1 MKTEKLTQLLVKL
14 GLVKKSEEVKSEV
27 YEVVEETTEEPKE
40 TEVPEE
46 QIEEPQ
52 KRKRGRP
59 KKVKDAPAP
68 VEVLPKRKRGR
79 PKKVKVASVEVAPV
93 EILPKRKRG
102 RPKKQFVETLEKKK
116 RGRPSKFSIENLQ
129 KKERGRPRKY
139 TIELLTKPELKVV
152 PVLIKILE
160 ESSKPVHTINLL
172 FDINQT
178 CNTTFGSPSL
188 RKIVNYIRAKSLAP
202 IVCVNGNGYEISL
215 KKSKIKEQI
224 ESLNKRASA
233 IISSAH
239 GLKKFL

>member
-1 MKTEKLTQLLVKL
+1 MKL
-14 GLVKKSEEVKSEV
+14 GLVKKSQEVKSEV

-40 TEVPEE
+40 TEEKIAEWDYPAPLVT
-46 QIEEPQ
+46 

-59 KKVKDAPAP
+59 KKVKDVPVEVAP

-93 EILPKRKRG
+93 EVLPKRKRG
-102 RPKKQFVETLEKKK
+102 RPKKIKYVPVAKK

-233 IISSAH
+233 IVSSAH

>member
-14 GLVKKSEEVKSEV
+14 GLVKKSEEIKSEV

-40 TEVPEE
+40 TEVQE
-46 QIEEPQ
+46 QIEETK

-59 KKVKDAPAP
+59 KKVKDAP
-68 VEVLPKRKRGR
+68 VEILPKRKRGR

-93 EILPKRKRG
+93 EVLPKRKRG
-102 RPKKQFVETLEKKK
+102 RPKKQFVETLEMKK

-233 IISSAH
+233 IVSSAH

>member
-40 TEVPEE
+40 TEVPQE
-46 QIEEPQ
+46 QIEETK

-59 KKVKDAPAP
+59 KKVKDAP
-68 VEVLPKRKRGR
+68 VEILPKRGR

-93 EILPKRKRG
+93 EVLPKRKRG

-233 IISSAH
+233 IVSSAH